1 MMGNL
6 PERATLYKPAEGK
19 EIKGCIQIIHG
30 MAEHQKR
37 YAPLAH
43 FLADNGYV
51 VVTSDLRGHGDNIK
65 DEKELGFFG
74 ENAVKGLMSDVKE
87 LFDFLK
93 EEYPDQ
99 KMILLGH
106 SMGTLIST
114 TYFKTHDKE
123 LDAMILSG
131 MPGNNS
137 AKTIAKSMIKCI
149 AAFKGWYHRS
159 DFINNLCNGAFA
171 KPFASEGSPFAWLSV
186 DKDNVAAYEADPKC
200 GYVFTLNGFYTLM
213 ELMINAYD
221 APWDKAN
228 LDIPVRL
235 ISGGDDPC
243 RVDDKTFMQSVEMFQ
258 KAGYKNVTYKLYQG
272 QRHEI
277 FNDTEHETVF
287 AELLEFLQTV

>member
-1 MMGNL
+1 MGNL

-19 EIKGCIQIIHG
+19 EIRGCIQIIHG

-37 YAPLAH
+37 YAPLANY
-43 FLADNGYV
+43 LSENGYV
-51 VVTSDLRGHGDNIK
+51 VITSDLRGHGDNIK
-65 DEKELGFFG
+65 SEKELGFFG
-74 ENAVKGLMSDVKE
+74 ENAVKSQLGDIKE

-93 EEYPDQ
+93 EAYPDQ

-106 SMGTLIST
+106 SMGSLIST
-114 TYFKTHDKE
+114 TYFKNHDGE
-123 LDAMILSG
+123 LDAMVLSG

-137 AKTIAKSMIKCI
+137 AKSVAKLLIKFI
-149 AAFKGWYHRS
+149 VGFKGWYHRS
-159 DFINNLCNGAFA
+159 AFINNLCNGPFS
-171 KPFASEGSPFAWLSV
+171 KPFASEGSEFAWLSV

-200 GYVFTLNGFYTLM
+200 GFVFTLNGFYTLM
-213 ELMINAYD
+213 EFMVNAYD

-277 FNDTEHETVF
+277 FNDTERETVY